1 MTQHLALANRRMLLV
16 HAHPDD
22 ETIGSGATMA
32 RYAAEG
38 AHVTLVTCTS
48 GEEGEVLVSDLAHL
62 AADET
67 DELGAHRRIELSR
80 AMDALGVVDH
90 RLLGGPGRY
99 RDSGMVGTPPNE
111 RPDSFWQADLKTAA
125 DDLVPIIREIR
136 PQVLVTYDDFG
147 GYGHPDHIKAHRVA
161 MYAATLAAVPS
172 YRPELGEAWDIP
184 KIYWTAMPR
193 SWVQRGIE
201 ALIASGNTNFFG
213 VESADDLPFIVDDS
227 LVSTVI
233 DGTAFGPQKVAALRE
248 HATQIDDTG
257 PFFAMSDELGPEA
270 LGFEFYR
277 IARGT
282 VVPDILDDLGRE
294 TDLFA
299 GVLER

>member
-1 MTQHLALANRRMLLV
+1 MLLV